1 MRALGMNRVR
11 ARLGKDTNRVRV
23 LLTAGAQA
31 RREAGGKENCE
42 MRETFVVALLQLL
55 PGATAEENRE
65 KGLEACRRAA
75 AAGADLA
82 LFPEMWSNG
91 YRIESPEQ
99 LAREAVPADGAF
111 VQSFAQCAKELGM
124 AIGITFLEQ
133 YDPAPRN
140 ALRVFDLEGREALA
154 YAKAH
159 TCDFDVER
167 FLTPGDGFPTAELDL
182 GEGETV
188 RIGAMICYDRE
199 FPESAR
205 LLMLGGA

>member
-1 MRALGMNRVR
+1 
-11 ARLGKDTNRVRV
+11 
-23 LLTAGAQA
+23 
-31 RREAGGKENCE
+31 

-111 VQSFAQCAKELGM
+111 VQSFARCAKELGM

-140 ALRVFDLEGREALA
+140 ALRVFDREGREVLA

-182 GEGETV
+182 GGGETV

-199 FPESAR
+199 FSE
-205 LLMLGGA
+205 GCF